1 MIINSIKILIIFSFF
16 VFLLRHL
23 SYFYHKLKK
32 NIIEDSNSKDYFFYQ
47 TPPLIITFLLMI
59 YFCDK
64 NLIYGVMGIS
74 LMYLI
79 MLKSLYYF
87 IPFFP
92 NRWRIHFTGGPKYE
106 QLLLLLI
113 YYLLTT
119 WVSLQV
125 FENGMF

>member
-1 MIINSIKILIIFSFF
+1 
-16 VFLLRHL
+16 
-23 SYFYHKLKK
+23 
-32 NIIEDSNSKDYFFYQ
+32 
-47 TPPLIITFLLMI
+47 MI

-79 MLKSLYYF
+79 MFKSLYYF
-87 IPFFP
+87 IPFP